1 MPVRLKIK
9 EKPQNKKFMEF
20 LAMPKQTIKVG
31 TNINYEVNDDFDGY
45 ELSNV
50 LENGSSRGVP
60 GWHYNEKAFEKF
72 KPTGETLFKTGVNDI
87 LNGSWD
93 INLLL
98 NKIGIEAATQYK
110 NMIEE
115 IKSPANA
122 QATIDKKGFDDPM
135 IETGFF
141 KFNISAEINGSKN
154 VR

>member
-9 EKPQNKKFMEF
+9 EKPQNKKFMAF
-20 LAMPKQTIKVG
+20 LALPKQTIKVG
-31 TNINYEVNDDFDGY
+31 TNINYGVNGNFDAYG
-45 ELSNV
+45 LSNV

-87 LNGSWD
+87 LNGNWD

-110 NMIEE
+110 NIIEE
-115 IKSPANA
+115 IKSPSNA
-122 QATIDKKGFDDPM
+122 PATIKKKGFNNPM
-135 IETGFF
+135 IEMGMF
-141 KFNISAEINGSKN
+141 KFNISAQINGGRN

>member
-31 TNINYEVNDDFDGY
+31 TNINYGVNGNFDAYG
-45 ELSNV
+45 LSNV
-50 LENGSSRGVP
+50 LESGSSRGVP

-87 LNGSWD
+87 INGSWD

-110 NMIEE
+110 NMIES
-115 IKSPANA
+115 IKSPSNSLY
-122 QATIDKKGFDDPM
+122 TIQKKGFDNPM

-141 KFNISAEINGSKN
+141 KFNISAQINGGRN